1 MELLCEKIELLN
13 QIDRE
18 WVQTVKENW
27 ENEEPA
33 ENKELL
39 NVFTDFFTEAREAY
53 KQNEAS
59 VVEIFE
65 AYFSHSADWLLE
77 EIRKSLQVF
86 YLLSVFRM
94 IDNRNNEMGKKII
107 NYCFD
112 NVILRFDPQFA
123 GIYEEFGYEAIQ
135 DFVDTARCM
144 DSLVEYYVVRHWTK
158 DAIVRDLRRET
169 GLEERTCVYISWK
182 IEKNYY
188 MLQMNAMMDML
199 QE

>member
-1 MELLCEKIELLN
+1 MEELSIKIGQLN
-13 QIDRE
+13 QIDE
-18 WVQTVKENW
+18 NWLLTVKEEW
-27 ENEEPA
+27 ESEAPV
-33 ENKELL
+33 ENKELAKA
-39 NVFTDFFTEAREAY
+39 FREFFSVARTRY
-53 KQNEAS
+53 KEDEKS
-59 VVEIFE
+59 VIEFIEDYFE
-65 AYFSHSADWLLE
+65 HSADWILE
-77 EIRKSLQVF
+77 EIRKSLHVF
-86 YLLSVFRM
+86 FSLSTFRT
-94 IDNRNNEMGKKII
+94 INNQNSDLGARII
-107 NYCFD
+107 EYCFE

>member
-158 DAIVRDLRRET
+158 DAIVRDLRSET